1 MGRLANF
8 SLRGQGKG
16 AQSSQVAVSDGK
28 TAPPAQMTTDAKSS
42 SSGDAVP
49 TSGVAPSSAQGTTA
63 PSRTGVAGVSPLPVG
78 QTNQKEQPSG
88 PGSTGAKDRAT
99 VLPLGTQNQTTPPG
113 KPLGPKV

>member
-16 AQSSQVAVSDGK
+16 AQSSQVAVANGK
-28 TAPPAQMTTDAKSS
+28 AAAPAQMTTDAKSS
-42 SSGDAVP
+42 SSGNAAP
-49 TSGVAPSSAQGTTA
+49 KSGAAASSAQGTTA
-63 PSRTGVAGVSPLPVG
+63 PSGTGVAGVQPLPVG

-88 PGSTGAKDRAT
+88 PGRKGTRDRAT